1 MSVQLLRNTRVFL
14 STVKTGHATE
24 NTSEISVGD
33 DLSFSQS
40 SSSSTIEVSEAGA
53 SPTRGTAEFNDS
65 LDPVE
70 WSFSTYLRSYAGGA
84 NGETNLKLI
93 PEALLWQGLS
103 SGSDLDYTTEEGVS
117 ANNTNTLIKFTD
129 NSHNVLTTLQ
139 VYLLIDTIWYHIED
153 VQVGSASISNEITD
167 IGMTTW
173 SGQGTLLNSL
183 VSEPFDVSLFPSS
196 DICTLNA
203 SYIRNKLTILRLKD
217 NVSETVYNI
226 PLTGGSVEFN
236 NNITYLTP
244 STLSCLD
251 VPIGSYTG
259 AFSVSGTVS
268 AYLNGASNG
277 TATLLRDLLE
287 NRSVTNSF
295 ELAIIMGGVGTSSQ
309 PACVIVIPSAQ
320 LGIPSISSG
329 DLIGTEITFM
339 GQGTELGAG
348 DEVFIGM
355 SNNYNSAQVERLIST
370 GDGAPLS

>member
-14 STVKTGHATE
+14 STVKTGHTTA

-53 SPTRGTAEFNDS
+53 SPTRGTVQFNDS
-65 LDPVE
+65 LDPAE
-70 WSFSTYLRSYAGGA
+70 WSFSTYLRSYTSPEAGA
-84 NGETNLKLI
+84 EKLV

-103 SGSDLDYTTEEGVS
+103 SGSPLDYATESGIS
-117 ANNTNTLIKFTD
+117 ANDTNTLIKFVD
-129 NSHNVLTTLQ
+129 NSHNVLTTIQ
-139 VYLLIDTIWYHIED
+139 IYLLVDTIWYHIED

-183 VSEPFDVSLFPSS
+183 VTEPFDLSLFPAA
-196 DICTLNA
+196 DICSLTA
-203 SYIRNKLTILRLKD
+203 SYIRNKLTVLRLKD
-217 NVSETVYNI
+217 NATSTVYDI
-226 PLTGGSVEFN
+226 PLTGGSIEFN

-244 STLSCLD
+244 NTLSCLD

-259 AFSVSGTVS
+259 AFSVSGSVT
-268 AYLNGASNG
+268 AYLNGATNG

-287 NRSVTNSF
+287 ERSISNSF
-295 ELAIIMGGVGTSSQ
+295 ELALIMGGLSNS
-309 PACVIVIPSAQ
+309 PAPATVIVLPTAQ
-320 LGIPSISSG
+320 LGIPSISSA

-339 GQGTELGAG
+339 GEGTDLGAG

-355 SNNYNSAQVERLIST
+355 SDTYTTTQINKLIST
-370 GDGAPLS
+370 GDGAP